1 MHVSLLEL
9 NRANTTFFGLGQGL
23 DSALIAFSSVHMTN
37 TDVFRFG
44 ILIRESVFTIP
55 SFDRTQA

>member
-1 MHVSLLEL
+1 
-9 NRANTTFFGLGQGL
+9 
-23 DSALIAFSSVHMTN
+23 MTN

-55 SFDRTQA
+55 SFDRTQAWRRPEPQ